1 MFGFYL
7 ISGFL
12 IGIVS
17 MVNQNRRVRIILLAL
32 FLALQTAMTIYAYYN
47 LNEESAGYFRFDAL
61 GLIFMCVLT
70 LLSYTT
76 IYHSFIYLEHRN
88 DTSRSQSIYFAAL
101 IILITVMTCAYLAS
115 HIGIMWVFIEL
126 TTLSVAVLIY
136 HERTHLSLEATWKYV
151 FICSIGIT
159 ISFIGIV
166 LLSIAM
172 EDAGTIDFSF
182 RAVESQLVNVDPS
195 WLKFIFLFMIIGFC
209 TKMGLFPMHTAAIDA
224 HTVAPPPI
232 SAFISTTLM
241 NVGFIAIFRTYT
253 MFVHTVILP
262 WMNHVLMACG
272 LISIIVSAAYLLK
285 VNHLKRMSAYSSIE
299 HMGLAAIGLA
309 SGGIGY
315 FAAIFHMI
323 LHSFVK
329 ASVFYQV
336 DQFHRNFGTYL
347 ISKTG
352 NYFKR
357 NLPGA
362 MVFLLILIAIIAM
375 PPSGL
380 FITEFWIF
388 KAVFTSSHL
397 LIFVAALFFLTI
409 CIYSLTKNFLF
420 ILFNQT
426 KDLVPAVEKPDHTE
440 TYTQYLL
447 LALVFYLGINPP
459 AAMINL
465 INEAVSNLP
474 KC

>member
-1 MFGFYL
+1 
-7 ISGFL
+7 
-12 IGIVS
+12 
-17 MVNQNRRVRIILLAL
+17 
-32 FLALQTAMTIYAYYN
+32 MTIYAYFH
-47 LNEESAGYFRFDAL
+47 LNEENSGYFRFDAL
-61 GLIFMCVLT
+61 GIIFMCVLT

-76 IYHSFIYLEHRN
+76 IYHSFIYLQHRK
-88 DTSRSQSIYFAAL
+88 DSSRSQSFYFAAL
-101 IILITVMTCAYLAS
+101 IILIIVMTCAYLAS
-115 HIGIMWVFIEL
+115 HMGIMWVFIEL

-136 HERTHLSLEATWKYV
+136 HERTPLSLEATWKYV

-159 ISFIGIV
+159 ITFIGII

-172 EDAGTIDFSF
+172 EGSEIIDFSF
-182 RAVESQLVNVDPS
+182 KAMQNQLVHVDPS
-195 WLKFIFLFMIIGFC
+195 WLKLVFLFMIVGFC

-241 NVGFIAIFRTYT
+241 NVGFIAIFRTYS
-253 MFVHTVILP
+253 MFAHTSILP
-262 WMNHVLMACG
+262 WMNHVLFACG

-315 FAAIFHMI
+315 FAAIFHMV

-329 ASVFYQV
+329 ASVFYQI
-336 DQFHRNFGTYL
+336 DQFHRNFQTYM
-347 ISKTG
+347 INETG

-380 FITEFWIF
+380 FVTEFWIF
-388 KAVFTSSHL
+388 QSIVYFLASRYICIL
-397 LIFVAALFFLTI
+397 ALFFLTI
-409 CIYSLTKNFLF
+409 CIYSLAKNFLY

-426 KDLVPAVEKPDHTE
+426 KDLLPAKENTDPSE
-440 TYTQYLL
+440 TYSQFFLWRW
-447 LALVFYLGINPP
+447 FFIS
-459 AAMINL
+459 
-465 INEAVSNLP
+465 E
-474 KC
+474 

>member
-1 MFGFYL
+1 MFGYYL
-7 ISGFL
+7 VIGFL
-12 IGIVS
+12 IGVVS
-17 MVNQNRRVRIILLAL
+17 MLNRNRVVRVLLLAL
-32 FLALQTAMTIYAYYN
+32 FLIVQTAITIYAYSH
-47 LNEESAGYFRFDAL
+47 LNEENTGYFRYDAL
-61 GLIFMCVLT
+61 GIIFMCVLT

-76 IYHSFIYLEHRN
+76 IYHSFIYLQHRK
-88 DTSRSQSIYFAAL
+88 DTSRSQSFYFAAL
-101 IILITVMTCAYLAS
+101 IILIIVMTCAYLAS
-115 HIGIMWVFIEL
+115 HIGVMWVFIEL

-136 HERTHLSLEATWKYV
+136 HERTPLSLEATWKYV

-159 ISFIGIV
+159 ITFIGIV

-172 EDAGTIDFSF
+172 EESDVIDFSF
-182 RAVESQLVNVDPS
+182 KVMQNQLVNVDPS
-195 WLKFIFLFMIIGFC
+195 WLKIVFLFMIIGFC

-241 NVGFIAIFRTYT
+241 NVGFIAIFRTYS
-253 MFVHTVILP
+253 MFVHTSILS
-262 WMNHVLMACG
+262 WMNHVLLACG

-299 HMGLAAIGLA
+299 HMGLAALGLA

-315 FAAIFHMI
+315 FAAIFHMV

-329 ASVFYQV
+329 ASVFYQI
-336 DQFHRNFGTYL
+336 DQFHRNFRTYM
-347 ISKTG
+347 INETG

-380 FITEFWIF
+380 FVTEFWIF
-388 KAVFTSSHL
+388 KALFTSSHII
-397 LIFVAALFFLTI
+397 IFVLAMLFLTI
-409 CIYSLTKNFLF
+409 CIYSLAKNFLY
-420 ILFNQT
+420 ILFNHT
-426 KDLVPAVEKPDHTE
+426 KDLLPALEEPDPTE
-440 TYTQYLL
+440 TYSQYFLL
-447 LALVFYLGINPP
+447 GLVFYLGINPP
-459 AAMINL
+459 AGMINL
-465 INEAVSNLP
+465 IKEAVSILQ
-474 KC
+474 

>member
-1 MFGFYL
+1 MFGYYL
-7 ISGFL
+7 IIAFL
-12 IGIVS
+12 IGVVS
-17 MVNQNRRVRIILLAL
+17 MLNRNRMVRIVLLAL
-32 FLALQTAMTIYAYYN
+32 FLAIQTAMTIYAYFH
-47 LNEESAGYFRFDAL
+47 LNEENSGYFKFDAL
-61 GLIFMCVLT
+61 GVIFMCVLT
-70 LLSYTT
+70 ILSYTT
-76 IYHSFIYLEHRN
+76 IYHSFIYLHHRK
-88 DTSRSQSIYFAAL
+88 DSSRSQSFYFAAL
-101 IILITVMTCAYLAS
+101 IILILVMTCAYLAS
-115 HIGIMWVFIEL
+115 HIGVMWVFIEL

-136 HERTHLSLEATWKYV
+136 HERTPLSLEATWKYV

-159 ISFIGIV
+159 ITFIGII
-166 LLSIAM
+166 LLSIAI
-172 EDAGTIDFSF
+172 EETEITNFSF
-182 RAVESQLVNVDPS
+182 KAIPDQLLHVNAS
-195 WLKFIFLFMIIGFC
+195 WLKMIFLFMIVGFC

-241 NVGFIAIFRTYT
+241 NVGFVAIFRTYS
-253 MFVHTVILP
+253 MFAHTSILP
-262 WMNHVLMACG
+262 WMNMILLLCG

-315 FAAIFHMI
+315 FAAIFHMV

-329 ASVFYQV
+329 ASVFYQI
-336 DQFHRNFGTYL
+336 DQFHRNFRTYM
-347 ISKTG
+347 INETG
-352 NYFKR
+352 NYFNR

-362 MVFLLILIAIIAM
+362 MVFLLILIAITAM

-380 FITEFWIF
+380 FVTEFWIF
-388 KAVFTSSHL
+388 KALFTSSH
-397 LIFVAALFFLTI
+397 IFIFIFALFFLTI
-409 CIYSLTKNFLF
+409 AIYSLAKNFLY

-426 KDLVPAVEKPDHTE
+426 KDLLPTEEKPDPSE
-440 TYTQYLL
+440 TYSQYFL

-465 INEAVSNLP
+465 LQEAVINLP
-474 KC
+474 H